1 MYLLLLTIL
10 RLLMILLPDLDL
22 LTVLLQILLLMTLPD
37 LVLLLTILQ
46 DLLTVLLQILL
57 LMTLPDLVLL
67 LTILQDLLPPC
78 LLTLLVTYLLTI
90 LVLMI
95 QVLPAWILVFLFL
108 LISDIEDLPLTPMNP
123 QASLIPSF
131 MISLDP
137 MSVKIF
143 LTEGESFLEH
153 SSLHATATMEPA
165 GSLAKSFSSP

>member
-108 LISDIEDLPLTPMNP
+108 LISDIEDLPFTPMNP

-143 LTEGESFLEH
+143 LTEGVSFLEH

>member
-10 RLLMILLPDLDL
+10 RLLMILLPDL
-22 LTVLLQILLLMTLPD
+22 
-37 LVLLLTILQ
+37 

-108 LISDIEDLPLTPMNP
+108 LISDIEDLPFTPMNP